1 MSKTAPASVPDRAGT
16 GSSDRL
22 DSIAAIPREAGRDGR
37 FRYRRN
43 RVYDRRHNNPCDRSH
58 LGGSLDRAGQEL
70 VMAAHPLGSGSAGT
84 SGWQP
89 SHPYTNNQVVAL
101 IRGAVIALVLLGVLA
116 AIVLL

>member
-1 MSKTAPASVPDRAGT
+1 
-16 GSSDRL
+16 
-22 DSIAAIPREAGRDGR
+22 
-37 FRYRRN
+37 
-43 RVYDRRHNNPCDRSH
+43 
-58 LGGSLDRAGQEL
+58 
-70 VMAAHPLGSGSAGT
+70 MAAHPLGSGSAGT